1 MCTHCL
7 SEIKQ
12 YKVIIILSLIHIF
25 RRKLQLKRQMYNVCG
40 AGSNKIFNVAL
51 REKRLPTPDVHNK
64 YVSGKF
70 TTKIYLIEQFFSN
83 IHVFDKL

>member
-1 MCTHCL
+1 
-7 SEIKQ
+7 
-12 YKVIIILSLIHIF
+12 
-25 RRKLQLKRQMYNVCG
+25 MYNVCG

-83 IHVFDKL
+83 IHVFDKLWQRSLSATENKTVSSYV